1 MKEFFVNVFGA
12 AWSAIRWSFSA
23 FRFSDILDILIIAII
38 IYEILVWVRRT
49 KAWTLL
55 KGIGV
60 LILFWGLARVLQL
73 NMSMWIVEKTLSVGI
88 LAVIIIFQPELRRGL
103 ERLGRAG
110 FIKKLFPAETTQIF
124 TEESAAELCRAMR
137 AMSEARTGALIAI
150 EENDELTEFV
160 QTGIPVDGKISAE
173 LLINIFEKN
182 TPLHDGA
189 VIIRQ
194 GRVDSATCYLPLS
207 KDQSISKELGTR
219 HRAAIGLSEV
229 TDSKIF
235 VVSEETGQLSM
246 AHNGHIFRN
255 ISDDFIRRELLGSA
269 APVKNRIAVVDKFLR
284 RKEQ

>member
-1 MKEFFVNVFGA
+1 MLEFEEYKVKLNNIRPSLDGLKDALKLEAAAKE
-12 AWSAIRWSFSA
+12 IEE
-23 FRFSDILDILIIAII
+23 L
-38 IYEILVWVRRT
+38 E
-49 KAWTLL
+49 KASEMP
-55 KGIGV
+55 G
-60 LILFWGLARVLQL
+60 FW
-73 NMSMWIVEKTLSVGI
+73 NDVEKSQKV
-88 LAVIIIFQPELRRGL
+88 QK
-103 ERLGRAG
+103 RLKNLKA
-110 FIKKLFPAETTQIF
+110 KSEKYA
-124 TEESAAELCRAMR
+124 SLCSSWDDM
-137 AMSEARTGALIAI
+137 MTICEMAI

-229 TDSKIF
+229 SDSKIF

-255 ISDDFIRRELLGSA
+255 ISDDFIRRELLGDT
-269 APVKNRIAVVDKFLR
+269 APVKNRIAVVDKLLR

>member
-1 MKEFFVNVFGA
+1 MKEFFVNIFGA

-110 FIKKLFPAETTQIF
+110 FIKKLFPAEATQVF
-124 TEESAAELCRAMR
+124 TEESAAELIRAMR
-137 AMSEARTGALIAI
+137 AMSDARTGALIAI

-229 TDSKIF
+229 SDSKIF

-255 ISDDFIRRELLGSA
+255 ISDDFIRRELLGDT
-269 APVKNRIAVVDKFLR
+269 APVKNRIAVVDKLLR